1 MQKQAP
7 TAGQLAVIVVFALS
21 CFLILTYL
29 WTSFGGPTP
38 ISAKGY
44 RFQADFEEAT
54 QLADNADVRISGVTV
69 GHVKKSEQVETST
82 RVEIELDDEYAPI
95 PKDTRAT
102 LRQKTLLG
110 ETYIELTPGTEES
123 GDLPEDAL
131 LPATQIRPTVELDEI
146 LRALDKPTRD
156 DLQRFLKGTA
166 RAFAGRGED
175 VNAAARQPVAVRR
188 GRRRPRAR
196 AGFSQHRAVR
206 RMISDSGQVFE
217 SLGRRQGQLSGLV
230 RSLDVLLGATARRNA
245 ELAETVRILPT
256 TLRELRPTLAEVETV
271 SREARPL
278 VRDLRPAARAL
289 EPTLADALPLAP
301 ELRGLFRRR
310 RSRDHR
316 LRGRA
321 SRGDEDGRGHAS
333 ALPAARPRPP
343 GGRARR
349 GLPQP
354 LREGDRGGDGGTSPP
369 PRRASER
376 QGAGTE
382 PIHYLRALV
391 PFTYEGL
398 VAADERFG
406 TNRHNPY
413 LLPGALEKLGTQ
425 LEAYDCRNAENSS
438 PPGAQA
444 PPCVVAPNLE
454 FQGRSTRFPQL
465 RKAR

>member
-1 MQKQAP
+1 M
-7 TAGQLAVIVVFALS
+7 IVVFALS

-38 ISAKGY
+38 IGAKSY
-44 RFQADFEEAT
+44 RFHADFEEAT

-82 RVEIELDDEYAPI
+82 RVEIELDPAYAPI

-102 LRQKTLLG
+102 LRLKTLLG

-166 RAFAGRGED
+166 RAFAGRDED
-175 VNAAARQPVAVRR
+175 VNAALGNLSPFAEDAGDLVRVLD
-188 GRRRPRAR
+188 
-196 AGFSQHRAVR
+196 SQHRAVR
-206 RMISDSGQVFE
+206 RLISDSGQVFE

-230 RSLDVLLGATARRNA
+230 RALDVLLGATARRNA

-256 TLRELRPTLAEVETV
+256 TLRELQPTLAAVETV

-301 ELRGLFRRR
+301 ELRGLFSDVDRVITV
-310 RSRDHR
+310 S
-316 LRGRA
+316 
-321 SRGDEDGRGHAS
+321 ED
-333 ALPAARPRPP
+333 ALPAATKTVE
-343 GGRARR
+343 GAH
-349 GLPQP
+349 P
-354 LREGDRGGDGGTSPP
+354 LFRLLVPVLQEAEPVVDYLSLYEKEIVAATAGIAAATQGV
-369 PRRASER
+369 ER
-376 QGAGTE
+376 QGAGTA

-391 PFTYEGL
+391 PFTAEGL

-413 LLPGALEKLGTQ
+413 LLPGALEKLGSQ
-425 LEAYDCRNAENSS
+425 LETFDCRNAENTS
-438 PPGAQA
+438 PPGASA

>member
-7 TAGQLAVIVVFALS
+7 TAGKLAMIAVFALS

-38 ISAKGY
+38 ISAKSY
-44 RFQADFEEAT
+44 RFHADFEEAT

-82 RVEIELDDEYAPI
+82 RVEIELDAEYAPI

-102 LRQKTLLG
+102 LRLKTLLG

-175 VNAAARQPVAVRR
+175 VNAALGNLSPFAEDAGDLVRVLD
-188 GRRRPRAR
+188 
-196 AGFSQHRAVR
+196 SQHRAVR
-206 RMISDSGQVFE
+206 RLISDSGQVFE

-230 RSLDVLLGATARRNA
+230 RALDVLLGATARRNA

-289 EPTLADALPLAP
+289 EPTLSDALPLAP
-301 ELRGLFRRR
+301 ELRGLFRDVDRVITV
-310 RSRDHR
+310 S
-316 LRGRA
+316 
-321 SRGDEDGRGHAS
+321 ED
-333 ALPAARPRPP
+333 ALPAATKTVE
-343 GGRARR
+343 AAH
-349 GLPQP
+349 P
-354 LREGDRGGDGGTSPP
+354 LFRLLVPVLQEAEPVVDYLSLYEKEIVAATAGVAAATQGV
-369 PRRASER
+369 ER

-391 PFTYEGL
+391 PFTLEGL
-398 VAADERFG
+398 VASDERFG

-425 LEAYDCRNAENSS
+425 LEAYDCRNTENSS

>member
-7 TAGQLAVIVVFALS
+7 TAGKLAMIAVFALS

-44 RFQADFEEAT
+44 RFHADFEEAT

-69 GHVKKSEQVETST
+69 GHVKKSEQVDNTT
-82 RVEIELDDEYAPI
+82 RVQIEIDSQYAPI
-95 PKDTRAT
+95 PKDTQAT

-110 ETYIELTPGTEES
+110 ETYVELTPGSEES
-123 GDLPEDAL
+123 GNLPEDAL
-131 LPATQIRPTVELDEI
+131 LPATQVRPTVELDEI

-175 VNAAARQPVAVRR
+175 VNAALGNLSPFAEDAGDLVRMLD
-188 GRRRPRAR
+188 
-196 AGFSQHRAVR
+196 SQHRAVR
-206 RMISDSGQVFE
+206 SLISDSGQVFE

-230 RSLDVLLGATARRNA
+230 RAVDVLLGATARRNV
-245 ELAETVRILPT
+245 ELTETVRILPT
-256 TLRELRPTLAEVETV
+256 TLQELRPTLAELETV

-289 EPTLADALPLAP
+289 EPTLSDALPLAP
-301 ELRGLFRRR
+301 ELRGLF
-310 RSRDHR
+310 
-316 LRGRA
+316 
-321 SRGDEDGRGHAS
+321 GDVDRVITVSED
-333 ALPAARPRPP
+333 ALPAAT
-343 GGRARR
+343 ATVEATH
-349 GLPQP
+349 P
-354 LREGDRGGDGGTSPP
+354 LFKLLVPVLQEAEPVVDYLTLYEREIVAATAGVAAATQ
-369 PRRASER
+369 ATER

-391 PFTYEGL
+391 PFTAEGL
-398 VAADERFG
+398 VAAGERFG

-413 LLPGALEKLGTQ
+413 FLPGALEKLDTQ
-425 LEAYDCRNAENSS
+425 LETFDCRNTENRSA
-438 PPGAQA
+438 PGASA

-465 RKAR
+465 RKQP